1 MEGEATAKSMEWL
14 SGSLDTV
21 TTIFG
26 SAVDLMTSNPLI
38 TVFLAVSV
46 LSIGFV
52 VFKKAKKTA
61 R

>member
-1 MEGEATAKSMEWL
+1 MEGEATATGMQWL
-14 SGSLDTV
+14 SGALDNV
-21 TTIFG
+21 TTVFG

-38 TVFLAVSV
+38 TVFLSVSV
-46 LSIGFV
+46 LSLGFY